1 MEGHGTIMRKH
12 HILTAVAAAAV
23 FSLGASTLALAGE
36 ESTSGGTFTY
46 ARSDSTTSFDL
57 HQEITENNAF
67 AIDKVFESLVTFD
80 NDGNIIDWLAED
92 HKISDDGL
100 VYTFTLRDG
109 LKFSDGTDVTDAF
122 IRGAQ
127 ETLRLACDYNCRYAI
142 FKERSPSCGAGV
154 IYDGNFNHTRVVGD
168 GVTTQLLRANGI
180 IVLGESQIGALLHK

>member
-12 HILTAVAAAAV
+12 HILTAVAAATV

-109 LKFSDGTDVTDAF
+109 LKFSDGTDVTAEAVKF
-122 IRGAQ
+122 SI
-127 ETLRLACDYNCRYAI
+127 
-142 FKERSPSCGAGV
+142 ERHLEV
-154 IYDGNFNHTRVVGD
+154 
-168 GVTTQLLRANGI
+168 
-180 IVLGESQIGALLHK
+180 

>member
-1 MEGHGTIMRKH
+1 M
-12 HILTAVAAAAV
+12 
-23 FSLGASTLALAGE
+23 ALAGE
-36 ESTSGGTFTY
+36 ESTYGGTFTY

-109 LKFSDGTDVTDAF
+109 LKFSDGTDVTAEDVKFSIERHLEVGGSLPIEADVKSVEAVDEKTVE
-122 IRGAQ
+122 I
-127 ETLRLACDYNCRYAI
+127 TLGTATHHFFQSLPISQMELFQRILVERLR
-142 FKERSPSCGAGV
+142 RSFSRIQLVQVHLPYPS
-154 IYDGNFNHTRVVGD
+154 
-168 GVTTQLLRANGI
+168 GI
-180 IVLGESQIGALLHK
+180 HLEI